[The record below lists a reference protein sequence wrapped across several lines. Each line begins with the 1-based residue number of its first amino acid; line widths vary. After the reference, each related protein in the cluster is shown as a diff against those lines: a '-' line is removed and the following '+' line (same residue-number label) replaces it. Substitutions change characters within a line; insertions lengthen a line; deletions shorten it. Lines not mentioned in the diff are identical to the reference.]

1 MPPRGAGKIW
11 VPQMGWVKRVSTQAL
26 SYEEKINESWALLI
40 SFWRWYPDALCDL
53 LRSDEAD
60 YKNEELIQRV
70 MMRAFA
76 RYKYVDITGCRGLT
90 KTNTKFKQ
98 KLTGAILWPG
108 TKSSYY
114 GPSYRQMAQIG
125 SKTFRQLEHDY
136 PALTKHFIVANEGKD
151 TFELKTIYNS
161 QFSISAFRGDNIHDV
176 TAEEYAQEEQPAF
189 DYEEYKRVVLPAVRL
204 ERMVGGD
211 ADPSHISFQVHSI
224 TSAGRKQNHAYATRQ
239 QNLRRMKYGES
250 AFVVDI
256 PWQVIILSQMRPYE
270 WAQNLMK
277 ELTPEERLREMEA
290 RYTGA
295 DENPVIRDEALTES
309 RVLEVMEDR
318 HCGDPNAIYIVAYD
332 VSYEDGA
339 KNAKCAC
346 VVIKLTEQ
354 KNDFFKKDKY
364 LKSVVY
370 IDDWPPPPDSMMQAK
385 RLKEIWHR
393 FCLDG
398 GGATYIVIDGWQYGK
413 SVVENLMKDMQD
425 GLPPLC
431 VIDHASYTDA
441 ELDGAL
447 PVIYPIKAGGA
458 GVTDPD
464 GDMLRYA
471 ELEFEARNVQLLTS
485 NLNGGVEAYKLV
497 HFIKDN
503 YNDAAIASP
512 YLKTR
517 NLVGQIQNLKKVP
530 SGASM
535 AERRISK
542 HIQRDSWS
550 ALKYGLRLAQKLE
563 YRKYKSNLQ
572 KDNGWGKELARFK
585 NAAPEYGPTNIPSVM
600 RMRGRQFV

>member
-1 MPPRGAGKIW
+1 MAIRGAGQVW
-11 VPQMGWVKRVSTQAL
+11 VPQMGWVKKSATEARD
-26 SYEEKINESWALLI
+26 YEDTLNDSWALLI

-53 LRSDEAD
+53 LRSDDAD

-98 KLTGAILWPG
+98 KLTGAVLWPG

-136 PALTKHFIVANEGKD
+136 PALTKHFIVAAEGKD
-151 TFELKTIYNS
+151 TFELKTILNS

-204 ERMVGGD
+204 ERMVGGEP
-211 ADPSHISFQVHSI
+211 DPSHISFQVHSI
-224 TSAGRKQNHAYATRQ
+224 TSAGRKQNHAYQTREE
-239 QNLRRMKYGES
+239 NLRRMKYGDS
-250 AFVVDI
+250 AFVADI
-256 PWQVIILSQMRPYE
+256 PWQVVILSQMRPYE
-270 WAQNLMK
+270 WAESLMRQ
-277 ELTPEERLREMEA
+277 LTPEERLREMEA

-309 RVLEVMEDR
+309 RVLQVMEDR

-339 KNAKCAC
+339 KNAKCAA

-354 KNDFFKKDKY
+354 KNDFFKKDKF

-385 RLKEIWHR
+385 RLKDLWAR
-393 FCLDG
+393 YCMDG
-398 GGATYIVIDGWQYGK
+398 GQATYIVIDGWQYGK
-413 SVVENLMKDMQD
+413 AVVENLMKDMRD

-431 VIDHASYTDA
+431 VVDHASYA
-441 ELDGAL
+441 ESELPGSL
-447 PVIYPIKAGGA
+447 PVIYPVKAGGT

-464 GDMLRYA
+464 GEMLRYA
-471 ELEFEARNVQLLTS
+471 ELEFEARNVQLLTAS
-485 NLNGGVEAYKLV
+485 INEGVSMYKDAHL
-497 HFIKDN
+497 IKD
-503 YNDAAIASP
+503 DLGDVVISRP

-517 NLVGQIQNLKKVP
+517 ALVGQIQNLKKVP
-530 SGASM
+530 SGSAM

-542 HIQRDSWS
+542 FIQRDSWS
-550 ALKYGLRLAQKLE
+550 ALKYGLRFAQKLE
-563 YRKYKSNLQ
+563 YKKYRENLH
-572 KDNGWGKELARFK
+572 KDNGWGKELERFK
-585 NAAPEYGPTNIPSVM
+585 GESVNYYNM
-600 RMRGRQFV
+600 PMGATRMRGRRFV

>member
-1 MPPRGAGKIW
+1 MPARGAGKVW
-11 VPQMGWVKRVSTQAL
+11 VPQMGWVKKAKTEART
-26 SYEEKINESWALLI
+26 YENELNDSWALLI
-40 SFWRWYPDALCDL
+40 SFLRWYPDVLCDI
-53 LRSDEAD
+53 LRSDDAD

-76 RYKYVDITGCRGLT
+76 RYESVDITGCRGLT
-90 KTNTKFKQ
+90 KTSTKFKQ

-114 GPSYRQMAQIG
+114 GPSFKQMAAIG

-136 PALTKHFIVANEGKD
+136 PLLTKHFIVANEGKD
-151 TFELKTIYNS
+151 SFELKTIFNS
-161 QFSISAFRGDNIHDV
+161 QFSISAYRGDNVHDV

-189 DYEEYKRVVLPAVRL
+189 DFEEYKRVVLPAVRL
-204 ERMVGGD
+204 ERMVNGET
-211 ADPSHISFQVHSI
+211 DPTAIPFQKHSI
-224 TSAGRKQNHAYATRQ
+224 TSAGRKQNHAYQTRHE
-239 QNLRRMKYGES
+239 NLRRMRYGES
-250 AFVVDI
+250 AFVADI
-256 PWQVIILSQMRPYE
+256 PWQVIVLSQMRPYE
-270 WAQNLMK
+270 WAERLMR

-309 RVLEVMEDR
+309 RILEVMEDR
-318 HCGDPNAIYIVAYD
+318 HCGDRNAVYIVAYD
-332 VSYEDGA
+332 VSYEDGT

-346 VVIKLTEQ
+346 VVIKLTKQE
-354 KNDFFKKDKY
+354 DYFKRDKY

-370 IDDWPPPPDSMMQAK
+370 IDDWPPPPDGMIQAK

-398 GGATYIVIDGWQYGK
+398 AGATYIVIDGWQYGK
-413 SVVENLMKDMQD
+413 SVVENLMKDLHD

-431 VIDHASYTDA
+431 VMDHAAYTDS

-471 ELEFEARNVQLLTS
+471 ELEFEARNVRLLTA
-485 NLNGGVEAYKLV
+485 NLNGGVDAYKQF
-497 HFIKDN
+497 HHIKDD
-503 YNDAAIASP
+503 YADSVIAVP

-517 NLVGQIQNLKKVP
+517 GLVGQIQNLKKVP
-530 SGASM
+530 AGGTM

-550 ALKYGLRLAQKLE
+550 ALKYGLRLAQRLE
-563 YRKYKSNLQ
+563 YREYKANLH
-572 KDNGWGKELARFK
+572 KDNGWGKELERFK
-585 NAAPEYGPTNIPSVM
+585 NADSTVIYAGMGTAT